1 MHSSS
6 KNILQLVQRQAFSE
20 ELDSLSEGHPVKC
33 QGRLANLL
41 PVLIEGTLRV
51 GGRIRP
57 GPITFEAAHPT
68 LLPKDYPVSSLIVLY
83 YHEILGHAGREHVLS
98 TERQH
103 F

>member
-1 MHSSS
+1 MS
-6 KNILQLVQRQAFSE
+6 RQARQP
-20 ELDSLSEGHPVKC
+20 DY
-33 QGRLANLL
+33 

-83 YHEILGHAGREHVLS
+83 YHEILGHAGSEHVLS